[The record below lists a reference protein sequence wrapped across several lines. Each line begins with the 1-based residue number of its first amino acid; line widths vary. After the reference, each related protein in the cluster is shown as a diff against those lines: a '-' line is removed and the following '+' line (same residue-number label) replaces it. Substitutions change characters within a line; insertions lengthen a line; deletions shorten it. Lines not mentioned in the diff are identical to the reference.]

1 MPVKGGYLLLAGAGG
16 LLLYSG
22 VKGKSFS
29 SAFRNLLSGKSP
41 STATNANTITSAPV
55 TSGGPNQFGTAVA
68 SGAAL
73 SAIAKDALEYRGAG
87 YVWGGAPA
95 DGIGNWDCS
104 SFTNWVCGH
113 DLSLAI
119 PGYPA
124 GSYTGASHGPT
135 TTIWLVWDGLSTVGH
150 NGTEAPAGDLA
161 IWETH

>member
-73 SAIAKDALEYRGAG
+73 SAIATDALEYRGAG

-104 SFTNWVCGH
+104 SFTNWVCGQDRKSTRLNSSH
-113 DLSLAI
+113 LYI
-119 PGYPA
+119 
-124 GSYTGASHGPT
+124 SYA
-135 TTIWLVWDGLSTVGH
+135 V
-150 NGTEAPAGDLA
+150 
-161 IWETH
+161 